1 MFRKLSLIVGV
12 AVVFLISGLCVSSAA
27 ESSLGVGIMVGSP
40 TGISGKYYMSKNMAV
55 DAGLGWSLS
64 KDVLRL
70 HGDFLFHNYKL
81 LPKAVDFPL
90 VLYFGGGVKTVFA
103 KEFELGARIPVGVLY
118 DFKKPKIDI
127 FFELV
132 PVLNLIPETSFDFD
146 GAVGARFYFSIK

>member
-1 MFRKLSLIVGV
+1 MIRKFFLMV
-12 AVVFLISGLCVSSAA
+12 AVLVGFLLLGFWVSSAA
-27 ESSLGVGIMVGSP
+27 ESSFGIGIMAGSP
-40 TGISGKYYMSKNMAV
+40 TGISAKYYISKAMAV

-81 LPKAVDFPL
+81 LPKALDFPL

-103 KEFELGARIPVGVLY
+103 KDFELGARIPVGALY
-118 DFKKPKIDI
+118 NFEKPKIDV

-132 PVLNLIPETSFDFD
+132 PVINFIPDTSFDFD
-146 GAVGARFYFSIK
+146 GAIGARFYFSIK